1 MRRALAL
8 VIALLA
14 ITAAASP
21 VAASGKP
28 TRELLAFPPGGFD
41 FPAGAFCAFPL
52 HIDVVISK
60 EYAITFPADENGDV
74 RQIITGMLIAS
85 FTNADT
91 GESIVL
97 QASGPAHSVFHV
109 DGSSTVTFGGR
120 SIPFQPGQMLLTAG
134 QIVQIF
140 APDGSSTLRKLSG
153 HVLLD
158 ICAAL
163 TPA

>member
-1 MRRALAL
+1 MRRALTLA
-8 VIALLA
+8 IALMA
-14 ITAAASP
+14 VTVAVAP

-41 FPAGAFCAFPL
+41 FAAGDFCAFPL
-52 HIDVVISK
+52 HVEVVMSK

-74 RQIITGMLIAS
+74 RQIITGMLIGS

-97 QASGPAHSVFHV
+97 QASGPGHIVFHA
-109 DGSSTVTFGGR
+109 DGSTTFIFGGR

-140 APDGSSTLRKLSG
+140 APDGSSTLGPLSG

-163 TPA
+163 TP